1 MYYPIRLCYHK
12 IEVMKILRAW
22 LRFLPSIMPTKSKS
36 TQRAARAR
44 KDATPATPMPA
55 AKLQPHAELARFTTE
70 FFTLLGASVRP
81 LERRKKQSPLL
92 VELSAPLA
100 DYFGAPQLTLAF
112 QQVESASG
120 QQLVAHGSPIFD
132 KMIAYLERHSAV
144 TQQRLPVRFTGS
156 DELLQAVRPLNAG
169 TTNLRMQ
176 ETFQS
181 LLLFTW
187 RITYRADDK
196 REELYTVLLNEQGE
210 RILQPSEGSTSEPA
224 LVIEQLL
231 ADAQPVPLEP
241 NEDGQPTPPR
251 LPPMTQL
258 AALAE
263 SARKYAIYHAD
274 VRCVSHEAEILP
286 RLYKTLNRLTTYYQ
300 QQIEEIYEAHDP
312 LGEKR
317 LALESDLARKLAE
330 EVENHRLRVQVD
342 LVSYALLQ
350 LPVVSADITLSD
362 GQRTATITV
371 SRNRYS
377 GVLHRPRCHACGQP
391 AARIALDRNGHITCE
406 ACLQQCGSC
415 QDLLCATCG
424 VAPCPVCQRENCDT
438 CGQLCW
444 ACGER
449 ACAEHISTCPVCGDA
464 VCHACQVACAC
475 CGVRQCRSH
484 LRVDHVLAQQGES
497 VLICATCAVRC
508 PGCAQYSAEVGICA
522 TSGQRFCQR
531 CLTACQQCGKVVG
544 PGFYTTIDGAAYCR
558 DCLLECPTCGHFA
571 LTTTPCPTCG
581 VGYCASCGQRCSVC
595 GQSYCREHSHHFAGC
610 NHAVC
615 SGHRAHCSVC
625 ATDLCPQC
633 NPLCAICERHH
644 CPTHVT
650 TCSRCSQSYCSS
662 CVTGKRLCAT
672 CASVEEAGVPVDL
685 ALEPCADHSR
695 VRLLAG
701 SFAWK
706 RVRNHRYTIYWG
718 ENELDQTAL
727 VVTTMRE
734 EGERV
739 IAIRGKGVA
748 QARPAKAA
756 PAATEPEKDANAWM
770 QEFQDWLQRMRRQ
783 GRGRR

>member
-1 MYYPIRLCYHK
+1 
-12 IEVMKILRAW
+12 
-22 LRFLPSIMPTKSKS
+22 MPTNAKS
-36 TQRAARAR
+36 TKSTANARKSRNDPARALTT
-44 KDATPATPMPA
+44 KGAAAAPA
-55 AKLQPHAELARFTTE
+55 HAELAHFTE
-70 FFTLLGASVRP
+70 NFFTLLGATVRP
-81 LERRKKQSPLL
+81 LDLRKRHSPLL
-92 VELSAPLA
+92 VDLPTPLA
-100 DYFGAPQLTLAF
+100 DYFGAPQLALAF
-112 QQVESASG
+112 QQVASG
-120 QQLVAHGSPIFD
+120 SGQHLVAHGSPIFD

-144 TQQRLPVRFTGS
+144 THQRLPVRFTGS
-156 DELLQAVRPLNAG
+156 EELLQAVRPLNAG

-176 ETFQS
+176 ESFQS

-210 RILQPSEGSTSEPA
+210 RILQPGEGAASDPA
-224 LVIEQLL
+224 LVIAQLL
-231 ADAQPVPLEP
+231 ADAQPVPPETTD
-241 NEDGQPTPPR
+241 DGQPAPPR
-251 LPPMTQL
+251 LPPMTHL

-263 SARKYAIYHAD
+263 GARKYAIYHAD

-342 LVSYALLQ
+342 LVSYALFQ
-350 LPVVSADITLSD
+350 LPVASAEITLSD
-362 GQRTATITV
+362 GQRTATVTV
-371 SRNRYS
+371 LRNRYS
-377 GVLHRPRCHACGQP
+377 GALQRPHCHACGQA

-406 ACLQQCGSC
+406 ACLQQCACC
-415 QDLLCATCG
+415 QEILCAACG
-424 VAPCPVCQRENCDT
+424 VAPCPACGRQNCDT

-449 ACAEHISTCPVCGDA
+449 ACAEHISTCPICGDA

-497 VLICATCAVRC
+497 VLICGDCAVRC
-508 PGCAQYSAEVGICA
+508 PGCAQYSAQVGVCA
-522 TSGQRFCQR
+522 TSGQRFCQH
-531 CLTACQQCGKVVG
+531 CLTACHHCGKVVG
-544 PGFYTTIDGAAYCR
+544 PGFYTTIDGEAYCR
-558 DCLLECPTCGHFA
+558 ACLLECPTCGQSA
-571 LTTTPCPTCG
+571 LATAPCPTCG
-581 VGYCASCGQRCSVC
+581 AGYCATCGQRCEVC
-595 GQSYCREHSHHFAGC
+595 GQSYCRDHSHHFAGC
-610 NHAVC
+610 DHVVC

-625 ATDLCPQC
+625 TTDLCPVC
-633 NPLCAICERHH
+633 SPLCAICERHH
-644 CPTHVT
+644 CPAHVT

-672 CASVEEAGVPVDL
+672 CASVDEEGVPVDL
-685 ALEPCADHSR
+685 ALEPCAENGR
-695 VRLLAG
+695 VRALAG

-718 ENELDQTAL
+718 ENELEQTAL
-727 VVTTMRE
+727 VVTTMSE

-739 IAIRGKGVA
+739 IAIRGKGIA
-748 QARPAKAA
+748 QTRQAKAA
-756 PAATEPEKDANAWM
+756 PTPTEPEKDANAWM